1 MNIACFIIKVYI
13 KPEINWR
20 RLYTNITISITDIFR
35 IELLLY
41 FNPNIVFAAN
51 EEADSTLWECQEG
64 DTFWGHPQKFI
75 TSCLK

>member
-20 RLYTNITISITDIFR
+20 RLYTNITISITDIFG

-51 EEADSTLWECQEG
+51 EEADSTLCECQED
-64 DTFWGHPQKFI
+64 DTFI
-75 TSCLK
+75 YR

>member
-13 KPEINWR
+13 KPKINWR

-51 EEADSTLWECQEG
+51 EEADSTLWECQED
-64 DTFWGHPQKFI
+64 DTFI
-75 TSCLK
+75 YR